1 MSEMPL
7 EVPHPSARTDWV
19 SRSCLVP
26 LAFASIYSQLLPRRM
41 IAENDRLQALLVNK
55 LFHRVESSL

>member
-1 MSEMPL
+1 MPL
-7 EVPHPSARTDWV
+7 RVSRPSARIDWL

-41 IAENDRLQALLVNK
+41 IAENDRLHALLVNK
-55 LFHRVESSL
+55 LFHSVDSCL